1 MLTRLI
7 LFQVRL
13 MGVFMVNFSHE
24 LKKLSSSNFF
34 KKMNNYCLYFCLYFK
49 AHINKIL
56 LFL

>member
-24 LKKLSSSNFF
+24 LKKLSPSNFF
-34 KKMNNYCLYFCLYFK
+34 LKNE
-49 AHINKIL
+49 
-56 LFL
+56 

>member
-34 KKMNNYCLYFCLYFK
+34 LKMNNYCLYFCLYFK
-49 AHINKIL
+49 AQINKIL

>member
-34 KKMNNYCLYFCLYFK
+34 KKMNNYYLYFCLYFK